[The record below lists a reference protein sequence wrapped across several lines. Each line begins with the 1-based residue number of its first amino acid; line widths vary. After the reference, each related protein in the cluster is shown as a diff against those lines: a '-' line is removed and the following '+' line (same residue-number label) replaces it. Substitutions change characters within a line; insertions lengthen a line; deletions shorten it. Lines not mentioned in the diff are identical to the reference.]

1 MRLPFSGEGKPVP
14 DRRDVL
20 ARAQKAQGK
29 NNRKKAIA
37 LFREALQLDDDD
49 PETHLRLAHLLA
61 KSKEPGPAYASYRA
75 AADGFVARG
84 FIDKAIA
91 AYKSATE
98 AAPDFEE
105 AWERLSEL
113 NLERERPAEA
123 ITALETGRRRYKR
136 AYDRPRAI
144 RLLYRLRQLQP
155 ERISVAA
162 DLVKTLKQERR
173 KDEAKAIVMEL
184 IQTRPP
190 GRGRRKVRW
199 LQLSLGFSPRVLW
212 WWIRGK

>member
-14 DRRDVL
+14 DRRDLL
-20 ARAQKAQGK
+20 AKAQKASGK
-29 NNRKKAIA
+29 NRKKAIA
-37 LFREALQLDDDD
+37 LYREALALDERD

-61 KSKEPGPAYASYRA
+61 KNKEPGPAYASYRS
-75 AADGFVARG
+75 AADGFVAKG
-84 FIDKAIA
+84 FLDKAIA
-91 AYKSATE
+91 AYKNATE
-98 AAPDFEE
+98 ATPDFEE

-123 ITALETGRRRYKR
+123 VTALEMGRKRYKR

-144 RLLYRLRQLQP
+144 RLLYRLRHLQP

-162 DLVKTLKQERR
+162 DLVKTLNKEKR
-173 KDEAKAIVMEL
+173 KDEAQAIVTEL
-184 IQTRPP
+184 VETRPT
-190 GRGRRKVRW
+190 GKGRRKVRW
-199 LQLSLGFSPRVLW
+199 MQLSLGFSPRVLW